1 MKHRVIPFLCFIWE
15 AVRYIIVIHILQSF
29 FNPLQVP
36 EYALFFFWMSSYAFI
51 LLAGLMLAGM
61 YPSRYY
67 GVAKIIAVGKILQ
80 SFAAVLFVL
89 FDYGVIPVILNILNL
104 STIQIAAAL
113 LQDFIPLI
121 VLSAG
126 LDLLAA
132 LILFLWKGQPERT
145 EEADRAEQGKIS
157 FSITDLEEE

>member
-1 MKHRVIPFLCFIWE
+1 MKHRLIPFLCFLWE
-15 AVRYIIVIHILQSF
+15 AARYIIVIRILQVF

-36 EYALFFFWMSSYAFI
+36 EHALFFFWMNSYAFV
-51 LLAGLMLAGM
+51 LLAGLMLAGI
-61 YPSRYY
+61 YPSRYHAA
-67 GVAKIIAVGKILQ
+67 AKIIGVGKILQ
-80 SFAAVLFVL
+80 AFAAVLFVL
-89 FDYGVIPVILNILNL
+89 FDYGVIPVMLNILNL

-121 VLSAG
+121 VFTTG

-132 LILFLWKGQPERT
+132 IILLMWKMPPEKTART
-145 EEADRAEQGKIS
+145 EEGKIS

>member
-1 MKHRVIPFLCFIWE
+1 MWE
-15 AVRYIIVIHILQSF
+15 AARYVIVIHILQFF

-36 EYALFFFWMSSYAFI
+36 EYALFFFWISSYAFI
-51 LLAGLMLAGM
+51 LLAGLILTGM

-67 GVAKIIAVGKILQ
+67 GIAKIIAVGKILQ
-80 SFAAVLFVL
+80 TLAAVLFVL
-89 FDYGVIPVILNILNL
+89 FDYGVIPVILNVLNL

-113 LQDFIPLI
+113 LKDFIPII
-121 VLSAG
+121 VFTAG

-132 LILFLWKGQPERT
+132 FVLFLWKGPPEKLERPAMPDSPERP
-145 EEADRAEQGKIS
+145 ERAEEGKIS

>member
-15 AVRYIIVIHILQSF
+15 AVRYIIVIHILQTF

-61 YPSRYY
+61 YPSRYHD
-67 GVAKIIAVGKILQ
+67 VAKIIGVGKILQ
-80 SFAAVLFVL
+80 ASAAVLFVL

-121 VLSAG
+121 GLAAG

-132 LILFLWKGQPERT
+132 LILFLWKGPPERIEGT
-145 EEADRAEQGKIS
+145 ERAVDGNIS